1 MLIAA
6 PCRATLLIASCVA
19 RRCRCCKSKVSSRRN
34 PALPT
39 ASGQHGS
46 SPPVWGVT
54 ALSCSSIRVLLRKR
68 STRGRREQ
76 AMARIRWRAVV
87 QCSAGSLALEL
98 LTFVCLRLRLDVA
111 TAVCISLIIVV
122 LWLRASLLVW
132 AVGSFIAVG
141 RLAFFFAPQILSF
154 RVNDPTEA
162 AAILAFLTT
171 PVVPTKVEAHE

>member
-1 MLIAA
+1 MPIAA
-6 PCRATLLIASCVA
+6 PKPRSSSNRLA
-19 RRCRCCKSKVSSRRN
+19 RRPVVLLLQEHSLFPFEIPRFQ
-34 PALPT
+34 PAV
-39 ASGQHGS
+39 GS
-46 SPPVWGVT
+46 MGPRHPFWEAT
-54 ALSCSSIRVLLRKR
+54 ALSCSSIGVLLRKC
-68 STRGRREQ
+68 SMRGGER
-76 AMARIRWRAVV
+76 AMARIGWRAVV

-122 LWLRASLLVW
+122 LSLRASLLVW